1 MLRYA
6 TETYYQNK
14 IERLEAAI
22 AKKEAKIQALEA
34 KLSELTELPVDNK
47 E

>member
-1 MLRYA
+1 MFTYA

-14 IERLEAAI
+14 IEKLE
-22 AKKEAKIQALEA
+22 KDLEMTKA
-34 KLSELTELPVDNK
+34 KLQKLLEKDSEESDSD